1 MKKFKLL
8 SLAIVALLFA
18 ACNNDDDTDSSGNGK
33 AITFTTSISG
43 TVTSQAKASGSSWDS
58 GDAIGVYMKTGTGLS
73 NIVANG
79 ANKKYT
85 TPGTGNFSPATTNT
99 DALYYPEDGSNV
111 DFIAYY
117 PYTASIANN
126 VYRVD
131 VTAQSSQE
139 AIDLLYSD
147 NASGLN
153 NNNTTANL
161 NFEHQLAKVVFTV
174 NAGNGITSLSDLKV
188 TVKNTNT
195 KADFA
200 LDTKTLSTTDSKADI
215 ALKMTTGAQQ
225 ATAEGII
232 LPSAGVAGR
241 IVTFTTSQGVFT
253 WEVPSTVIFEA
264 GKKNSYNVEL
274 KLGGGNG
281 VFPSGTI
288 TDWGAGSSENIV
300 IDLGGNEGDGSQ
312 TNPYTI
318 SQLSSKVG
326 ETAKW
331 VTGYIVGSTSKTKA
345 FGTSKTNILIA
356 ATAGETDETKCI
368 PVDIDGSAVQ
378 TNLDIVTSPD
388 LIGQTIK
395 VQGNIVNNIF
405 GGVVALTAITA
416 QEGGKEN
423 GGGTEVEFFFEN
435 FGPDDATYSSG
446 NRPKVAAHTAWLM
459 QAPVTYTDASGNID
473 IRTAT
478 GINPSAWIP
487 ANKASALL
495 IEGIEAGYKNIT
507 LSYDVAAGSGTG
519 NAEGNTV
526 KVSCNGAV
534 QNVPSTILAKINEYA
549 TISIQIPDN
558 TTTLEFSLD
567 ASSTVGFRLDNVKL
581 KGTK

>member
-8 SLAIVALLFA
+8 SLAIIALLFA
-18 ACNNDDDTDSSGNGK
+18 ACSNDDDTDSSGNRK
-33 AITFTTSISG
+33 AITFNTSIGG

-73 NIVANG
+73 NIVGNG

-85 TPGTGNFSPATTNT
+85 TPGTGNFSPATTNA
-99 DALYYPEDGSNV
+99 DALYYPEDGNNV

-117 PYTASIANN
+117 PYTASIVNN
-126 VYRVD
+126 VYKVD
-131 VTAQSSQE
+131 VTTQSSQE
-139 AIDLLYSD
+139 AIDLLYSG

-153 NNNTTANL
+153 KNNTTANL
-161 NFEHQLAKVVFTV
+161 NFEHQLVKIVFTV
-174 NAGNGITSLSDLKV
+174 NAGNGITSLGDLKV
-188 TVKNTNT
+188 TLKNTNT

-200 LDTKTLSTTDSKADI
+200 LDTKTLSEADSKADI

-232 LPSAGVAGR
+232 LPSTSTAGR

-253 WEVPSTVIFEA
+253 WEVPSTVVFEA

-281 VFPSGTI
+281 VFSNGTI
-288 TDWGAGSSENIV
+288 TDWGTGSSENIV
-300 IDLGGNEGDGSQ
+300 IDLGGNDSDGSR

-345 FGTSKTNILIA
+345 FGASKTNILIA

-378 TNLDIVTSPD
+378 SNLDIVTNPD
-388 LIGQTIK
+388 LIGQAVK

-423 GGGTEVEFFFEN
+423 GGETEKEFFFEN
-435 FGPDDATYSSG
+435 FGPDDMTYPSG

-478 GINPSAWIP
+478 NITPSAWIP
-487 ANKASALL
+487 ANKVSALL
-495 IEGIEAGYKNIT
+495 IEGIEGGYKNIT
-507 LSYDVAAGSGTG
+507 LSYDVAAGSGSG
-519 NAEGNTV
+519 NTEGNTL
-526 KVSCNGAV
+526 KVSCNGV
-534 QNVPSTILAKINEYA
+534 TQDVPGTILAKTNEYA
-549 TISIQIPDN
+549 TINIQIPDN
-558 TTTLEFSLD
+558 TTTLEFSLE
-567 ASSTVGFRLDNVKL
+567 ASSTIGFRLDNVRL